1 MSTTTSVKCH
11 ITSNG
16 KMNSNSSIPL
26 RKQLSRR
33 ASTPTSPSRIPVND
47 PAHRWKQKFE
57 EAEDRRKLL
66 LTEKEKVLRNLN
78 ELEKKHMNLQIKHEQ
93 LETELFEK
101 NEEFTRLSTAS
112 KNLYREY
119 EILKNQYETETR
131 AMSGALKDATQ
142 WYKENKE
149 LKRKTMLLMDKDAVD
164 EGVDAGD
171 GESTGDNDIEN
182 LNKTIKQLSAEVA
195 ELQTEVDQLKQQEF
209 QTTEEN
215 VKLSEDLES
224 ERRKTEKLES
234 KLDDFQKKHD
244 QQLRVMEMM
253 RKELEEY
260 KQKEEE
266 HRQSLAALK
275 KESAA
280 HKRERN
286 VLAHQST
293 LILQG
298 LNENDNSGDY
308 MMLLQ
313 EIEDLK
319 RTLEDDRN
327 KYEEEI
333 SVLQERIEEQSSFP
347 PDPQVE
353 ILEERLR
360 LAESELAVAQRRA
373 EEAEE
378 RLRSPPPPPPP
389 PPPPMPPQAPLRRR
403 RSRLLIDGGGT
414 TPARQLE
421 EEQKLLEEKTNKADL
436 LTAAGS
442 PEKKPAAAVPCANE
456 DIINAIKA
464 GQFTLRKPKKEK
476 ESKDKEQQPNAVSE
490 LLNILS
496 SLRRAPKKRQ
506 SQFIGDK
513 NVLFFG
519 RYNNASPRGT
529 RLAKLFSQQLKM
541 SRDTFKMVQPIIVV
555 SRLLGLFPISFKDC
569 GCFFVLQWSHFY
581 AIYSVIGP
589 GIFAAITMSVV
600 VKHED
605 QRDAHES
612 DNKRVFLTAF
622 DTFCVTM
629 IVLFCVVSN
638 PFKMISI
645 WKMCSLISEV
655 EKVIH
660 IRNNKTY
667 IRKSILSIIG
677 MLVGFVLF
685 YSFDIVT
692 WHVSLKRIESFKS
705 FFESFFCFYVLKFIM
720 LGEILLFCH
729 TVYFLQIRLIALRE
743 HFLDVV
749 QDKIVVVTDFKNGE
763 MQICPYVLAAK
774 SNANKANS
782 ILEIA
787 KCQKRIYDASEIINS
802 TPGFG
807 IVIIMFSILLHLTV
821 TPYFLLTEIQ
831 KGGSTLFIVLQSCWV
846 IVHCLKFYAIIE
858 SCDMCQNEGDK
869 MLDNVQRVLADYA
882 EESPLK
888 SALIRFAMQLS
899 QCEIRFNTSGLFSLD
914 RSIFTSF
921 VAAITTYLVVLIQ
934 MNSQ

>member
-1 MSTTTSVKCH
+1 MSTTTSVKCS

-16 KMNSNSSIPL
+16 RMNSNSSIPL
-26 RKQLSRR
+26 RKQLSRQ

-66 LTEKEKVLRNLN
+66 LTEKEKVLRSLN
-78 ELEKKHMNLQIKHEQ
+78 ELEKKYVNLQIKHEQ

-234 KLDDFQKKHD
+234 KLDDLQKEHN
-244 QQLRVMEMM
+244 QLLRVMEMM
-253 RKELEEY
+253 KKELEEY

-275 KESAA
+275 KESDA

-298 LNENDNSGDY
+298 LNENENSGDY

-333 SVLQERIEEQSSFP
+333 GVLQERLEEQSSFP

-360 LAESELAVAQRRA
+360 LAESELAAAQRRA

-378 RLRSPPPPPPP
+378 RLRCPPPPPPP

-403 RSRLLIDGGGT
+403 RSRLLNDGGVGGGT
-414 TPARQLE
+414 
-421 EEQKLLEEKTNKADL
+421 KLSEEKTTKADL
-436 LTAAGS
+436 VTAAGS

-506 SQFIGDK
+506 SQFIGD
-513 NVLFFG
+513 VQ
-519 RYNNASPRGT
+519 YSYATTRGN
-529 RLAKLFSQQLKM
+529 RLKKLFSQQLKI
-541 SRDTFKMVQPIIVV
+541 SRETFKTIKPIIVV
-555 SRLLGLFPISFKDC
+555 SRLLGLLPISFKDC
-569 GCFFVLQWSHFY
+569 GDFFVLQWSHFY

-589 GIFAAITMSVV
+589 GIFAAVTLSVV
-600 VKHED
+600 FKHED
-605 QRDAHES
+605 ERDAHES

-622 DTFCVTM
+622 DTCCITMIIVFCVA
-629 IVLFCVVSN
+629 SN
-638 PFKMISI
+638 PFKIISI
-645 WKMCSLISEV
+645 WKICSLVGEV

-660 IRNNKTY
+660 IKNNKTY

-677 MLVGFVLF
+677 MFAGFVFF
-685 YSFDIVT
+685 YGFDIVT
-692 WHVSLKRIESFKS
+692 WHISLKNIDTLKS

-729 TVYFLQIRLIALRE
+729 TVYFLQIRLVALRD
-743 HFLDVV
+743 HFMDVI
-749 QDKIVVVTDFKNGE
+749 QDKIVVVTDFKN
-763 MQICPYVLAAK
+763 
-774 SNANKANS
+774 ANS

-787 KCQKRIYDASEIINS
+787 KCHKRIFDASEIINS
-802 TPGFG
+802 SPGFG
-807 IVIIMFSILLHLTV
+807 IV
-821 TPYFLLTEIQ
+821 
-831 KGGSTLFIVLQSCWV
+831 
-846 IVHCLKFYAIIE
+846 
-858 SCDMCQNEGDK
+858 GDK
-869 MLDNVQRVLADYA
+869 MLNHVQRVLADYA
-882 EESPLK
+882 EDSPLK
-888 SALIRFAMQLS
+888 SALVRFAMQLS
-899 QCEIRFNTSGLFSLD
+899 QCEIRFNTSGLFALD

-934 MNSQ
+934 MNSNTYNN